1 MSMVKKKTSHFI
13 INYYIITIIIYY
25 YYYCQY
31 YNYCHLY
38 PTTSQ
43 PNDPGSRPR
52 PASIELSASPP
63 RLSEASQLRASV
75 QQGFLERWPQLR
87 SWAEALCAQGEK
99 AQDELMYWENYLG
112 NPGLC
117 WFFQN
122 IFCLVIW
129 NLSPSFLF
137 LFLNCVLQK
146 NPPFQGNLL
155 GRCLHFI
162 RHRPEQIQGKPGE
175 TVKEQFSRQIFN
187 GQKSKNWVFESWR
200 SHMGMGQDLLLPY
213 KK

>member
-1 MSMVKKKTSHFI
+1 MEATLQGSSAILDGTANVDGQKKSSHFI

-117 WFFQN
+117 GFFQN
-122 IFCLVIW
+122 IFCLVI
-129 NLSPSFLF
+129 
-137 LFLNCVLQK
+137 
-146 NPPFQGNLL
+146 
-155 GRCLHFI
+155 
-162 RHRPEQIQGKPGE
+162 
-175 TVKEQFSRQIFN
+175 
-187 GQKSKNWVFESWR
+187 
-200 SHMGMGQDLLLPY
+200 
-213 KK
+213 